1 MFVLGLSRQ
10 QPGASHEMIE
20 KEGSDRLK
28 GQVNSLSWSG
38 PIKAI
43 INPLANFYHV
53 SMEIIGLISVA
64 LQASTLLLNQ
74 RRRQLFFSLFQRQV
88 YNAGVA
94 AIYINGIIGILIGTL
109 LISRLFDYLPR
120 QIIEDQFGQIFM
132 VVVFR
137 ELGPLI
143 SGIILI
149 ARSATAITAEIGYL
163 RLQRE
168 FQVLNGLGINPVF
181 LFLLPVFFA
190 FPVSLFL
197 MFIYF
202 DVIVYLSSFT
212 VVWVSDPS
220 ISFTGLLTSI
230 LSQITLNE
238 IAINAVKAI
247 LGGMLIGIISIY
259 FGAKVEDSFTE
270 VTEAISKATTAQLL
284 VFFIINV
291 LLSLL
296 AYTQ

>member
-1 MFVLGLSRQ
+1 MLDQ
-10 QPGASHEMIE
+10 Q
-20 KEGSDRLK
+20 SDNLK
-28 GQVNSLSWSG
+28 IPEETLSWSG
-38 PIKAI
+38 TGKAI
-43 INPLANFYHV
+43 LNPFANFYHV

-64 LQASTLLLNQ
+64 LKASTLLLNK
-74 RRRQLFFSLFQRQV
+74 RRRQLFYALFQRQV
-88 YNAGVA
+88 YNAGVSA
-94 AIYINGIIGILIGTL
+94 LYVNGVIGFLIGTL

-149 ARSATAITAEIGYL
+149 ARSATAITSEIGYL

-202 DVIVYLSSFT
+202 DVIVFLSSFA
-212 VVWVSDPS
+212 VVWISDPS
-220 ISFTGLLTSI
+220 ISFTGLLANI

-259 FGAKVEDSFTE
+259 FGAKVVDSFTE
-270 VTEAISKATTAQLL
+270 VTESISKATTAQLL

>member
-212 VVWVSDPS
+212 IVWLSDPS

-230 LSQITLNE
+230 LNQITLNE